1 MSGHSKWKQIKHKKG
16 LVDKKRS
23 QLFSKLL
30 SVVSTA
36 ARKEPNPKLNPEL
49 KTAIE
54 RAREANVP
62 LENIKRA
69 LSRVSSY
76 GDLEEFVAEAYGPG
90 GVAVLVFAE
99 TSSKNRTAQEIK
111 LLLKNLDGK
120 WADPGSVRW
129 MFEQKGDA
137 WEPRFPQE
145 FPPDDLIKLNILI
158 TALEKLSDVVV
169 VYTNIIHT

>member
-36 ARKEPNPKLNPEL
+36 AQKEPNPKLNPEL

-69 LSRVSSY
+69 LSRASSS

-90 GVAVLVFAE
+90 GIAILIIAE

-111 LLLKNLDGK
+111 LLLKNLGGK

-129 MFEQKGDA
+129 TFEQKGGA
-137 WEPRFPQE
+137 WEPKFPQE
-145 FPPDDLIKLNILI
+145 FPLDDLIKLNILI
-158 TALEKLSDVVV
+158 TALEKLSNVVV